1 MKKIFVLLVLFFKLN
16 INAFEFS
23 NFTLVDS
30 NWFSSFSYDKSLSIY
45 EDNDKT
51 GQIDITWKPAKRNY
65 QLVLKDDQG
74 QVLATAK
81 AFQSKDTRVLYFKIF
96 DQEGDCLGII
106 ENYDFK
112 EVVLGISYAALLYSK
127 DGSPLLSSVYKLW
140 RTDTP
145 RWEDQN
151 FYIPGT
157 EEKVVTLPFT
167 SAVISKDSY
176 YAMITNW
183 EYLNEMN
190 IDVRAYLLFFAIRSQ
205 TYYYDYYSF
214 VRLLPNY

>member
-1 MKKIFVLLVLFFKLN
+1 MLLKLN

-30 NWFSSFSYDKSLSIY
+30 NWFSSFGYDKSLSIY

-51 GQIDITWKPAKRNY
+51 GQIDITWKPAKRDY

-81 AFQSKDTRVLYFKIF
+81 AFQGKDTVALYFKIF
-96 DQEGDCLGII
+96 DQEGNSLGTI
-106 ENYDFK
+106 ENNDFRQ
-112 EVVLGISYAALLYSK
+112 VNLGISFAPLLYSK
-127 DGSPLLSSVYKLW
+127 DGFPLLSSVYKLW

-145 RWEDQN
+145 RIEDQN

-157 EEKVVTLPFT
+157 KEKVATLPFT
-167 SAVISKDSY
+167 SAVISRDSH

-190 IDVRAYLLFFAIRSQ
+190 IDVRAYLLFFAIGSQ
-205 TYYYDYYSF
+205 TYYYDYHSF
-214 VRLLPNY
+214 VRFLPNY